1 MVVVSFRT
9 RTRVAAA
16 WARARA
22 SRQVGCNPSPLYR
35 PPRKLCRS
43 DRDPPFPTFAPVTAK
58 ELARTQLQ
66 KNPNCYFYRHCA
78 PGVVQHMGDWTDEEH
93 ALFLST
99 AREFGCGDKWG
110 LFSTYIPHRV
120 GYQCS
125 NYYRQVILREGSVA
139 DKSYMMS
146 SNGTPVY
153 AGAANNRDGL
163 KDDE

>member
-1 MVVVSFRT
+1 MP
-9 RTRVAAA
+9 A
-16 WARARA
+16 
-22 SRQVGCNPSPLYR
+22 
-35 PPRKLCRS
+35 
-43 DRDPPFPTFAPVTAK
+43 AK
-58 ELARTQLQ
+58 ELARTQLR

-78 PGVVQHMGDWTDEEH
+78 PGVTQHMGDWTDEEH

-99 AREFGCGDKWG
+99 AASYGCGDKWG

-146 SNGTPVY
+146 SSGTPVY
-153 AGAANNRDGL
+153 AGVPTKEDLKNAEDGA
-163 KDDE
+163 E